1 MGNYKRNQKFNKSN
15 HLKSSHAHHGKEYVK
30 KVTKPTVNKASDSTE
45 RKYKVHLTMNDI
57 RMLIE
62 CLDESYNIVQE
73 ELEYEHREGGK
84 PDKEYVAAL
93 FRDEEKIKSLLIKF
107 DSIYYS
113 EKTAYYKDYV
123 DSLESYSYDLSSKNK
138 T

>member
-1 MGNYKRNQKFNKSN
+1 
-15 HLKSSHAHHGKEYVK
+15 
-30 KVTKPTVNKASDSTE
+30 
-45 RKYKVHLTMNDI
+45 MNDI

-73 ELEYEHREGGK
+73 ELEYEHAEGIK
-84 PDKEYVAAL
+84 TNKDYVTAL
-93 FRDEEKIKSLLIKF
+93 FRDEEKIKGLLIKF

-123 DSLESYSYDLSSKNK
+123 NSLENYSYDLSGKSK